1 MRRRHG
7 ACLLAFLC
15 PAHSSVLGRDMCSLY
30 TYTRVEDETKRM
42 RGPKTDA
49 AFPTKKRRGGG
60 EKEEEAGYNPE
71 DIFRLLLHL
80 QPASLIYRGE
90 YG

>member
-1 MRRRHG
+1 MFSVHIY
-7 ACLLAFLC
+7 AC
-15 PAHSSVLGRDMCSLY
+15 RDA
-30 TYTRVEDETKRM
+30 RKRM

-49 AFPTKKRRGGG
+49 AFPTKKRKEKEGG
-60 EKEEEAGYNPE
+60 EKGEAGFNPE